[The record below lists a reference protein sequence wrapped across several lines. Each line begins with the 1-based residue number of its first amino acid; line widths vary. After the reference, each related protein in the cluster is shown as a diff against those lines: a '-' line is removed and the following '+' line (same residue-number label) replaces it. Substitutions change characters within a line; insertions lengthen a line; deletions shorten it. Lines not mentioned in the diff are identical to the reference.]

1 MYVLGLSE
9 TQSIWINSFEDY
21 VDDFVYFV
29 TNISKISSQSSS
41 SSSSSSSQ
49 HHNHN
54 QHHQLPVY
62 LLAHSMGGLI
72 GSIAM
77 SRYPSL
83 INRAIL
89 CAPML
94 RNKCG
99 MKMFDFKYPLPQPVA
114 YFFTYL
120 SCYFGLG
127 RLVDLVGWLV
137 DLVGWLVV
145 R

>member
-1 MYVLGLSE
+1 MFVLGLSE

-41 SSSSSSSQ
+41 SS
-49 HHNHN
+49 

-137 DLVGWLVV
+137 GWLVV

>member
-41 SSSSSSSQ
+41 SSSTQ

-72 GSIAM
+72 ASIAM

-127 RLVDLVGWLV
+127 
-137 DLVGWLVV
+137 
-145 R
+145 

>member
-1 MYVLGLSE
+1 MTCIRTYMYVLGLSE

-41 SSSSSSSQ
+41 SSSS
-49 HHNHN
+49 

-127 RLVDLVGWLV
+127 RLVDLVGRM
-137 DLVGWLVV
+137 VG